1 MTQNT
6 TEISTAVEPVHSN
19 ILMRLYYGEYSLART
34 FWGFCILLP
43 IVVSLVVSLSAFLLF
58 FDINAPDSVERLR
71 TLMYSFIGL
80 YLLMNVYAG
89 FAYVGLWRAATK
101 YTGRKLWAILA
112 KIYIVLGVLGFIV
125 NIFNIFSLPH
135 LI

>member
-1 MTQNT
+1 
-6 TEISTAVEPVHSN
+6 
-19 ILMRLYYGEYSLART
+19 
-34 FWGFCILLP
+34 
-43 IVVSLVVSLSAFLLF
+43 
-58 FDINAPDSVERLR
+58 
-71 TLMYSFIGL
+71 MYSFIGL